1 LRKLT
6 FPVATLRN
14 TTSLQTYWIQI
25 TQNISA
31 SWLRQIKSYR
41 KKDLNYS
48 GYFKS
53 KLLQKLSS
61 QLIGP
66 TEMTE
71 FNCDNYKD
79 HLELLFEIS
88 QLIEADKVL
97 IKDIELSLKPFSQKH
112 TTYYE

>member
-1 LRKLT
+1 
-6 FPVATLRN
+6 
-14 TTSLQTYWIQI
+14 
-25 TQNISA
+25 
-31 SWLRQIKSYR
+31 
-41 KKDLNYS
+41 
-48 GYFKS
+48 
-53 KLLQKLSS
+53 
-61 QLIGP
+61 
-66 TEMTE
+66 MTE